1 MAIPDPIPSERL
13 VSRDFLADCR
23 PRISST
29 SSSTWVTGTRSSS
42 SFLRIATVPVAHLSS
57 MSPRSASCPRS
68 SKHSL
73 GRRCSRSSDL
83 DLFPVVIGTHPHED
97 HIGGMPE
104 FIERFGDSIREYWE
118 PGYYHPGPGYMG
130 SMRALE
136 LRPRIQHSQP
146 TSGFTRFI
154 GQVKVVVLAPAIGLR
169 NNFDSYGVNINNAS
183 IALKLEFPA
192 ARVEQR
198 DAERRYLRLRRTQG
212 VLLGAD
218 AQTLSWGRVMADF
231 PELRP
236 SESPVAKALRMA
248 LGADPLRAQVFKVPH
263 HASKHGVSL
272 ELVELIEPDLTL
284 ISSAGG
290 GGKVQL
296 PAHGRPGVSRAKHW
310 RPSPRRASRIAPTT
324 TLGST
329 TPPPLDTRRRRS
341 ALSRSSS
348 RRLAASA
355 TLWRFGDRPSENL
368 DLAMR
373 ACTRRRRAFAH
384 RSSRT
389 RSRVVGMSSSLPALA
404 EPREDARRWRP
415 AGLGRSRDAV
425 ISSTWSSTTSSKTA

>member
-1 MAIPDPIPSERL
+1 VAIPDPIPSERF
-13 VSRDFLADCR
+13 VSGDFLADCR
-23 PRISST
+23 PEDLIYFLVNVGDGDTQLVLLPADSDGS
-29 SSSTWVTGTRSSS
+29 RSA
-42 SFLRIATVPVAHLSS
+42 LVVDVATVGKLPALVEALSRT
-57 MSPRSASCPRS
+57 PLLPQHA
-68 SKHSL
+68 
-73 GRRCSRSSDL
+73 

-146 TSGFTRFI
+146 TSGFTRYI

-198 DAERRYLRLRRTQG
+198 GAERRYLRLRRTQG

-290 GGKVQL
+290 GGKYNFPHTVAQESVREAL
-296 PAHGRPGVSRAKHW
+296 EALASTGKPH
-310 RPSPRRASRIAPTT
+310 SPDYDLGIHYTSAADTREAP
-324 TLGST
+324 LGSIAIVISPT
-329 TPPPLDTRRRRS
+329 GRKRH
-341 ALSRSSS
+341 
-348 RRLAASA
+348 
-355 TLWRFGDRPSENL
+355 LWRFGDRPSENL
-368 DLAMR
+368 DLSNARMYE
-373 ACTRRRRAFAH
+373 APA
-384 RSSRT
+384 RT
-389 RSRVVGMSSSLPALA
+389 RTPV
-404 EPREDARRWRP
+404 EPDSVP
-415 AGLGRSRDAV
+415 V
-425 ISSTWSSTTSSKTA
+425 